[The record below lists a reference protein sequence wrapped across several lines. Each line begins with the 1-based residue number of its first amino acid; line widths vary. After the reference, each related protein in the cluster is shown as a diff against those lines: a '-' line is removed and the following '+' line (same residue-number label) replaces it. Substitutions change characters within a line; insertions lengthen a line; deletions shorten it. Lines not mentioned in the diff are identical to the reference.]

1 MDQPSKFIDLL
12 NEHLALFS
20 EGRFV
25 KGNEESELP
34 PMGDEEED
42 QLPPE
47 ETGEEE
53 QPEGGEDQLPPEE
66 TGEEEQ
72 PEQDLTVFTDR
83 EQDILNVA
91 LQIYRANP
99 ENSVQYKNEFSNMY
113 EQGQYEELLGRLIA
127 IADELSE

>member
-12 NEHLALFS
+12 NENLALFS

-47 ETGEEE
+47 ETGEEQPE
-53 QPEGGEDQLPPEE
+53 DTEELPPEGGE
-66 TGEEEQ
+66 EQ
-72 PEQDLTVFTDR
+72 SEQDLTVFTDR